1 MEDHLDIWV
10 KISSQIGEL
19 NASIKSMLDKIAN
32 HEGRITKLET
42 KKDDDWKVT
51 LLMLLAKATV
61 IGGVAIASLV
71 GAGGIISKMFGA

>member
-42 KKDDDWKVT
+42 KKEDDWKVS
-51 LLMLLAKATV
+51 LLMLLAKAV
-61 IGGVAIASLV
+61 VVGGVSIASLV
-71 GAGGIISKMFGA
+71 GAGGIIAKMFGA